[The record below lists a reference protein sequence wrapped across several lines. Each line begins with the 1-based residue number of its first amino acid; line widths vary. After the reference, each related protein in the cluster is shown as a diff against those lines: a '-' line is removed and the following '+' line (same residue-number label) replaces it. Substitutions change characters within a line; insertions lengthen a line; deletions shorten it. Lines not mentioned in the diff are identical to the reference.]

1 MIAERS
7 KGAAPE
13 VRGITAGGASD
24 KGSVREHNEDLWGA
38 AALGDGRLALVLAD
52 GMGGHVGGGEAAD
65 AAVSAALRTL
75 DGASTEGEHG
85 TSGLLADAVARADA
99 AVAGVRDNIGGNPGT
114 TLVIAIVDR
123 DSVSIANI
131 GDSRAYLV
139 HEGTA
144 RRLTTDHS
152 WVGEEV
158 LAGRLPADSERHHP
172 RRNLLTRAVLGDP
185 VAADIGSHPWKRGDA
200 VLLCSDGV
208 WEPLS
213 DADLGQLTTADL
225 VTDEVAEAI
234 CSAALAAGSRDN
246 VTAVVAR
253 LVR

>member
-1 MIAERS
+1 
-7 KGAAPE
+7 
-13 VRGITAGGASD
+13 
-24 KGSVREHNEDLWGA
+24 
-38 AALGDGRLALVLAD
+38 
-52 GMGGHVGGGEAAD
+52 
-65 AAVSAALRTL
+65 
-75 DGASTEGEHG
+75 
-85 TSGLLADAVARADA
+85 
-99 AVAGVRDNIGGNPGT
+99 
-114 TLVIAIVDR
+114 
-123 DSVSIANI
+123 
-131 GDSRAYLV
+131 
-139 HEGTA
+139 
-144 RRLTTDHS
+144 
-152 WVGEEV
+152 EEV